1 MVAMLLGTGFEPL
14 EAVAPCDILRRGGV
28 EVKLA
33 AIGEKLVEAGHGV
46 RVEADCTLA
55 ELDVKSL
62 EMIILPGGLGGVRAI
77 GASNVAL
84 GAVRE
89 VYDAGGFVAAICAGP
104 TVLAKLGLLEG
115 RRATCY
121 PGCEDEMAGAVMQN
135 AGVVRD
141 GRIITGRAAGAA
153 ADFGLALLAALKGE
167 DEAKRVAAEI
177 VYER

>member
-55 ELDVKSL
+55 ELDVKNL

-77 GASNVAL
+77 GASNAAL

-104 TVLAKLGLLEG
+104 TVLARLGLLEG
-115 RRATCY
+115 KKATCY

-153 ADFGLALLAALKGE
+153 VDFGLALLAALKGE
-167 DEAKRVAAEI
+167 DEAKRVAAGI

>member
-55 ELDVKSL
+55 ELDVKNL

-77 GASNVAL
+77 GASNAAL

-89 VYDAGGFVAAICAGP
+89 VYDAGGFFAAICAGP
-104 TVLAKLGLLEG
+104 TVLARLGLLEG
-115 RRATCY
+115 KKATCY
-121 PGCEDEMAGAVMQN
+121 PGCEEEMAGAVMQN

-153 ADFGLALLAALKGE
+153 VDFGLALLAALKGE
-167 DEAKRVAAEI
+167 DEAKRVAAGI

>member
-55 ELDVKSL
+55 ELDVKNL
-62 EMIILPGGLGGVRAI
+62 EMIILPGGVGGVRAI
-77 GASNVAL
+77 GASNAAL

-104 TVLAKLGLLEG
+104 TVLAELGLLEG

>member
-46 RVEADCTLA
+46 RVEADCTHA

-77 GASNVAL
+77 GASNAAL

>member
-77 GASNVAL
+77 GASNAAL

-153 ADFGLALLAALKGE
+153 VDFGLALLAALKGE

>member
-1 MVAMLLGTGFEPL
+1 MVYIILGKGFEEI
-14 EAVAPCDILRRGGV
+14 EAIAPCDILRRGGV

-55 ELDVKSL
+55 ELDVKNL

-77 GASNVAL
+77 GASNAAL

-104 TVLAKLGLLEG
+104 TVLARLGLLEG
-115 RRATCY
+115 KKATCY

-153 ADFGLALLAALKGE
+153 VDFGLALLAALKGE
-167 DEAKRVAAEI
+167 DEAKRVAAGI

>member
-77 GASNVAL
+77 GASNAAL

-104 TVLAKLGLLEG
+104 TVLARLGLLEG
-115 RRATCY
+115 KKATCY

-153 ADFGLALLAALKGE
+153 VDFGLALLAALKGE

>member
-33 AIGEKLVEAGHGV
+33 AIGEKLVEAGRGV

-77 GASNVAL
+77 GASNAAL

>member
-55 ELDVKSL
+55 ELDVKNL

-77 GASNVAL
+77 GASNAAR

-104 TVLAKLGLLEG
+104 TVLARLGLLEG
-115 RRATCY
+115 KKATCY

-153 ADFGLALLAALKGE
+153 VDFGLALLAALKGE
-167 DEAKRVAAEI
+167 DEAKRVAAGI

>member
-1 MVAMLLGTGFEPL
+1 MM
-14 EAVAPCDILRRGGV
+14 
-28 EVKLA
+28 
-33 AIGEKLVEAGHGV
+33 
-46 RVEADCTLA
+46 TLA
-55 ELDVKSL
+55 
-62 EMIILPGGLGGVRAI
+62 LGFRFLMRCIAH
-77 GASNVAL
+77 AAL

-104 TVLAKLGLLEG
+104 TVLARLGLLEG
-115 RRATCY
+115 KKATCY

-153 ADFGLALLAALKGE
+153 VDFGLALLAALKGE
-167 DEAKRVAAEI
+167 DEAKRVAAWI